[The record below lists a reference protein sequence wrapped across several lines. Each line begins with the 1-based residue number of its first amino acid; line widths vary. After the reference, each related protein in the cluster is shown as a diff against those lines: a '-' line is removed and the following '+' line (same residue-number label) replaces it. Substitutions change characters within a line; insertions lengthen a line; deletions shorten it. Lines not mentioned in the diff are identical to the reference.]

1 MSRTGTARGG
11 FSQNQT
17 MGTQGIIPPT
27 QGEGAWGRQPL
38 CRFLDVG
45 LRLGWAGG
53 VMKTIDVKS
62 LLIGI
67 PPASTLFL
75 GIAAT
80 SPTDKWDPNQ
90 WKEVG

>member
-1 MSRTGTARGG
+1 
-11 FSQNQT
+11 
-17 MGTQGIIPPT
+17 
-27 QGEGAWGRQPL
+27 
-38 CRFLDVG
+38 
-45 LRLGWAGG
+45 
-53 VMKTIDVKS
+53 MKTIDVKL

-67 PPASTLFL
+67 LLASTIFL